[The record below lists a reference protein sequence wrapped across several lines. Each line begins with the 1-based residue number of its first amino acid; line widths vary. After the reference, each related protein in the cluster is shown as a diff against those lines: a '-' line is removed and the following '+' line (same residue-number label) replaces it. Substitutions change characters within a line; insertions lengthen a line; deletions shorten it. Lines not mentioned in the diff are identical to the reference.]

1 MAWSVRSIPLRYHTL
16 TLSPPHLIT
25 ANLSALYILVTTLLS
40 LCLVTR
46 SFSSSLTTFFV
57 SSSLLPYL
65 LLPLCPSP
73 SLSLPPPSLSLSL
86 YSLFLYSQLYCR
98 YPPISSSFLGSSL
111 SLSFPQLFSLLPSLL
126 SSLLLPL
133 SSHPLLLPPSPPTL
147 SSHPSHSSQESDAQA
162 VSTEVGQL
170 DLLEAGPAE
179 DGSEQA
185 EQVRLFLAGEHDIMQ
200 KVFAG
205 QEKEEEKRG
214 TQVEIEVRTFCIIH
228 NDWYKCT

>member
-1 MAWSVRSIPLRYHTL
+1 MVSQKYPPEVPHP

-65 LLPLCPSP
+65 LLPLCLYPSP

-98 YPPISSSFLGSSL
+98 YPPISSSFLGFSL

-126 SSLLLPL
+126 SSLLLP
-133 SSHPLLLPPSPPTL
+133 PSPPPTL
-147 SSHPSHSSQESDAQA
+147 SSSHPSPPTPSSHPHTPHRKVMPRLSA
-162 VSTEVGQL
+162 V
-170 DLLEAGPAE
+170 
-179 DGSEQA
+179 
-185 EQVRLFLAGEHDIMQ
+185 
-200 KVFAG
+200 K
-205 QEKEEEKRG
+205 
-214 TQVEIEVRTFCIIH
+214 
-228 NDWYKCT
+228 